1 MAEGKTE
8 NRKVSENYL
17 EFENDLFQLKDGRF
31 IAKEN
36 ISKKLYHIKEA
47 HPEYPP
53 ANDTGYSW
61 DEAGMADL
69 FAECY
74 KEEVAFCPEMKSW
87 LVYEGGV
94 WIIDKG
100 ALLVA
105 GKIKEFVRIMA
116 LYCGEIEE
124 EDRRKNYMK
133 FVSKMGD
140 RRFRDRICKDA
151 ADVMRMEASEF
162 DAHPHLINC
171 KNGTYDLEQD
181 IFRPHNWKDFLTKQT
196 VFDYTLQKVRCKR
209 WEKFIDEVTQ
219 GDREKAEYLQKTL
232 GYSLLGEAKEECM
245 FILHGKSTRNGKS
258 TLLNTI
264 EHMLGDYSTV
274 APVALICGN
283 ENAKSNNATPA
294 LASLKGKR
302 FVTMAESESSGKL
315 NESAIKQYTGGEE
328 ITARELYQSQ
338 FVFKPQFTLWL
349 SCNDLPAVWDKSL
362 FASERVRVIEFN
374 RHFTDEEQDKGLK
387 NYFESDEAMP
397 GIFAWLVEGYRKY
410 KKDGL
415 TMPPSIKA
423 VVKRY
428 EKDNDIILQFL
439 EDACVKNENSS
450 IIAQDLHKRYKI
462 WCRSN
467 GYTCCN
473 TKKFNALVEQ
483 HPEWYDEIKRHGNRK
498 VFKGLSLTP

>member
-1 MAEGKTE
+1 
-8 NRKVSENYL
+8 
-17 EFENDLFQLKDGRF
+17 
-31 IAKEN
+31 
-36 ISKKLYHIKEA
+36 
-47 HPEYPP
+47 
-53 ANDTGYSW
+53 
-61 DEAGMADL
+61 
-69 FAECY
+69 
-74 KEEVAFCPEMKSW
+74 
-87 LVYEGGV
+87 
-94 WIIDKG
+94 
-100 ALLVA
+100 
-105 GKIKEFVRIMA
+105 
-116 LYCGEIEE
+116 
-124 EDRRKNYMK
+124 
-133 FVSKMGD
+133 
-140 RRFRDRICKDA
+140 
-151 ADVMRMEASEF
+151 
-162 DAHPHLINC
+162 
-171 KNGTYDLEQD
+171 
-181 IFRPHNWKDFLTKQT
+181 
-196 VFDYTLQKVRCKR
+196 
-209 WEKFIDEVTQ
+209 
-219 GDREKAEYLQKTL
+219 
-232 GYSLLGEAKEECM
+232 
-245 FILHGKSTRNGKS
+245 
-258 TLLNTI
+258 
-264 EHMLGDYSTV
+264 
-274 APVALICGN
+274 
-283 ENAKSNNATPA
+283 
-294 LASLKGKR
+294 
-302 FVTMAESESSGKL
+302 MAESESSGKL

-349 SCNDLPAVWDKSL
+349 SCNDLPAVWDRSL